1 MVCWQL
7 AAGLVAASVGRAWW
21 MTAAAA
27 VAGLALVLVTASWYR
42 DLWTFQWAA
51 LRLGYV
57 IRDRRFEPRA
67 ATCGTLEIGDLT
79 AATVVRATGITVLLE
94 VQANPDQLPHP
105 SALLEQHTDLKAK
118 LLVQR
123 GRCWIA
129 LTASRS
135 AGCHRDTELELLL
148 ANAARRL
155 VKRLHR
161 QRIAAAALRP
171 DQLTDVLAELTPQ
184 QAHEEWNG
192 LRLGTGDYRMYS
204 VPPDLARALPV
215 AVTVTLSSDRDDAL
229 VLAPAGAPPPPGG
242 APLTG
247 RQRFAFTA
255 ALP

>member
-1 MVCWQL
+1 
-7 AAGLVAASVGRAWW
+7 

-27 VAGLALVLVTASWYR
+27 VTGLALVLVTATWHR

-51 LRLGYV
+51 LRLGYA
-57 IRDRRFEPRA
+57 IRDRRFEPRT

-79 AATVVRATGITVLLE
+79 AASVVRAAGITVLLE

-105 SALLEQHTDLKAK
+105 SALLEQGTDLKAK

-123 GRCWIA
+123 GRSWIA

-135 AGCHRDTELELLL
+135 AGCHRDAELELLL

-155 VKRLHR
+155 IKRLRR
-161 QRIAAAALRP
+161 QRISASALGL
-171 DQLTDVLAELTPQ
+171 DQLTLVLAELTPQ

-204 VPPDLARALPV
+204 VPPDLARAQPT

-229 VLAPAGAPPPPGG
+229 VLAPAGALPPPGG
-242 APLTG
+242 ASLAG
-247 RQRFAFTA
+247 RQRSAFTA